1 MCREPRGHS
10 PPEEKV
16 EGQQGEQGQEIQP
29 EVSFPEEERLV
40 AGTVVVATAAAVI
53 AQRLGSLEGS
63 VWVQDEV
70 QIHGF
75 TPQHDTCSFR
85 FEALHRCND

>member
-1 MCREPRGHS
+1 MRREPRGHS
-10 PPEEKV
+10 PPQEKV

-40 AGTVVVATAAAVI
+40 AATVVVATAAAVI

-75 TPQHDTCSFR
+75 TPEHDSCSFR